1 VRYDEP
7 HAISPGT
14 EAIVR
19 IGATHAIRKDVM
31 LLQLLVGLLVSA
43 IAIMVHALATVGAI
57 GTARAVARR
66 QGTFPRLHLMSV
78 MVATVLVLMLA
89 HTVEVVVW
97 SLSYGLFGAAP
108 AGTDLLYFA
117 FVNYTTLGYGDVT
130 PVKAWQL
137 LGPMAA
143 MNGILMFGWSTA
155 VLFEVLLKTIEQF
168 GAIVA
173 PDTMFSAGDR
183 G

>member
-1 VRYDEP
+1 
-7 HAISPGT
+7 
-14 EAIVR
+14 
-19 IGATHAIRKDVM
+19 M
-31 LLQLLVGLLVSA
+31 LGQLLVGSLVSS
-43 IAIMVHALATVGAI
+43 IAIIVHALATVGAI
-57 GTARAVARR
+57 GVARAAARR
-66 QGTFPRLHLMSV
+66 QAAFPQLHLMGV

-97 SLSYGLFGAAP
+97 ALSYALVGAAP
-108 AGTDLLYFA
+108 AGSDLLYFA

-143 MNGILMFGWSTA
+143 MNGILMLGWSTA
-155 VLFEVLLKTIEQF
+155 VLFEVLRKTIEDL
-168 GAIVA
+168 GAITA
-173 PDTMFSAGDR
+173 PHKTFSSEDR

>member
-1 VRYDEP
+1 
-7 HAISPGT
+7 
-14 EAIVR
+14 
-19 IGATHAIRKDVM
+19 M
-31 LLQLLVGLLVSA
+31 LVQLLIGSLVSV

-57 GTARAVARR
+57 GVARAAARQR
-66 QGTFPRLHLMSV
+66 GAFPRLHLMAV

-89 HTVEVVVW
+89 HTIEIVVW
-97 SLSYGLFGAAP
+97 ALSYAMVGAAP
-108 AGTDLLYFA
+108 DGSDLLYFA

-155 VLFEVLLKTIEQF
+155 VLFEVLLKTIEHL
-168 GAIVA
+168 GSIAA
-173 PDTMFSAGDR
+173 PGSLFSAEDR